1 MTDCIAII
9 PARGGSKRIPKKNIK
24 NFFGKPMIYYSIS
37 NAISSK
43 CFKKIIVSTDD
54 KQIAKISKKY
64 GAEILFKRPKNLSG
78 DNALT
83 RDVVNHTINF
93 VKDKGVKF
101 KYACLIYPTAPLIQK
116 KKLIEGYKIIKTNKY
131 DFAFTVCE
139 YQYPIQRSIKI
150 NKKNQIRMIYPKF
163 RYVMSNKLEKTYHD
177 AGQFYFGKMESFLK
191 YKPTFGAKSCPI
203 ILPRYQ
209 VQDIDDIDDWKI
221 AENLFKTFNEKKY
234 NNK

>member
-1 MTDCIAII
+1 
-9 PARGGSKRIPKKNIK
+9 
-24 NFFGKPMIYYSIS
+24 
-37 NAISSK
+37 
-43 CFKKIIVSTDD
+43 
-54 KQIAKISKKY
+54 
-64 GAEILFKRPKNLSG
+64 
-78 DNALT
+78 
-83 RDVVNHTINF
+83 
-93 VKDKGVKF
+93 
-101 KYACLIYPTAPLIQK
+101 
-116 KKLIEGYKIIKTNKY
+116 
-131 DFAFTVCE
+131 
-139 YQYPIQRSIKI
+139 
-150 NKKNQIRMIYPKF
+150 MIYPKF